1 MATKVGNL
9 VPEDITLLRVN
20 VLNVNIQATKE
31 YMDKPVKHEGLEM
44 KTGSDIALNLEE
56 NACRIRLFFG
66 FKAVSEQEKDIGLD
80 ADIGLEYHF
89 KVKELKRFTDKDQRL
104 GLSVAASLINIAYST
119 SRGIILEKTQNTY
132 FHGIIIPVVD
142 STKIL
147 PHAQ

>member
-1 MATKVGNL
+1 MATKVGNV

-20 VLNVNIQATKE
+20 VLNVNIQPSKD
-31 YMDKPVKHEGLEM
+31 YMDNPIEITGLKTE
-44 KTGSDIALNLEE
+44 TGSEVALNIKE
-56 NACRIRLFFG
+56 NASRIRLFFA
-66 FKAVSEQEKDIGLD
+66 FSAVGESEKELGLE
-80 ADIGLEYHF
+80 AKIGLEYHF
-89 KVKELKRFTDKDQRL
+89 KVKDIEKFVDKEEKMELSL
-104 GLSVAASLINIAYST
+104 AASLINIAYST